1 MMPIVRWD
9 PFKEMMRMEER
20 MNRLGGDYF
29 LRPTLE
35 EREISG
41 EWLPAVDIYE
51 DAEGV
56 VIKAELPEMDM
67 KDIDVK
73 IEDNTLRI
81 RGERKLEREDKRDN
95 YQRIERYYGT
105 FSRSFTLPTTVD
117 QEKVKATYDRGVL
130 RITLPKREETKPKRI
145 KIEVS

>member
-1 MMPIVRWD
+1 MTLVKWD
-9 PFKEMMRMEER
+9 PFKELLRMEER
-20 MNRLGGDYF
+20 MDRLFGDNF
-29 LRPTLE
+29 LRPTLG
-35 EREISG
+35 EREITG
-41 EWLPAVDIYE
+41 EWLPPVDIYE

-81 RGERKLEREDKRDN
+81 RGERKLEREDKKDN
-95 YQRIERYYGT
+95 YHRIERYYGS
-105 FSRSFTLPTTVD
+105 FSRSFTLPSTVD

-130 RITLPKREETKPKRI
+130 RIALPKKEETKPRKI